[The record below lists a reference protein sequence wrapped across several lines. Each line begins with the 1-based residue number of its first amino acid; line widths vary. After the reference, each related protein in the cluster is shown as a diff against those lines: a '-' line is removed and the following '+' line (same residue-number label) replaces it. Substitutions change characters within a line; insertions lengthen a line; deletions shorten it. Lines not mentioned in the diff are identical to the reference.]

1 MSLFLL
7 RWIGYKRN
15 WPLQD
20 SDACH
25 DTVLPTQLRL
35 LCSTQPL
42 IQPVY
47 SCEPFKYKLN
57 KFRAAA
63 SPRFPRTIAFNGLEQ
78 LARIPRL
85 RRSSRWN
92 FRFRLQFNF
101 QSWKFRF
108 EKKIIRWYEL
118 QIWRSEHKINFLITD
133 CSYEWQEVEYVEGET
148 IEKQFIP
155 SFLESFPFRN
165 E

>member
-25 DTVLPTQLRL
+25 DTVLPTNCVFSVQRNHWSNQL
-35 LCSTQPL
+35 
-42 IQPVY
+42 Y

-78 LARIPRL
+78 LVRIPTPRL
-85 RRSSRWN
+85 HRCN

-108 EKKIIRWYEL
+108 EKKIVRWWMNL
-118 QIWRSEHKINFLITD
+118 NTNKFFNNRSRFWMTREEVKLLKINLFPK
-133 CSYEWQEVEYVEGET
+133 S
-148 IEKQFIP
+148 IELDT
-155 SFLESFPFRN
+155 FLESFETN
-165 E
+165 K